1 MDTIAFDS
9 PEQVRLGTLGSHC
22 STRFNHLLKGHC
34 RQRFICNSL
43 ALVLL
48 LFGDKE
54 LNYHGC
60 PEISFCCSKT
70 YHGIQNPACGK
81 VNPAAN
87 KMRTNDSWRST
98 AWSLQPFFSLNFVSG
113 ILVYYLGDTY
123 FCKHN
128 L

>member
-60 PEISFCCSKT
+60 LEISFCCSKT
-70 YHGIQNPACGK
+70 YHGIQKSCLWE
-81 VNPAAN
+81 
-87 KMRTNDSWRST
+87 S
-98 AWSLQPFFSLNFVSG
+98 
-113 ILVYYLGDTY
+113 
-123 FCKHN
+123 
-128 L
+128 